1 MKLSGIWFGNAFLVF
16 VTHKNLHTVRE
27 MVIPTRKQL
36 YKFYSITE
44 KSLLFSVKAAEHIE
58 ISGKFVAIVIKCIVI
73 SLLNH
78 QIRWDD

>member
-1 MKLSGIWFGNAFLVF
+1 
-16 VTHKNLHTVRE
+16 

-78 QIRWDD
+78 QIR